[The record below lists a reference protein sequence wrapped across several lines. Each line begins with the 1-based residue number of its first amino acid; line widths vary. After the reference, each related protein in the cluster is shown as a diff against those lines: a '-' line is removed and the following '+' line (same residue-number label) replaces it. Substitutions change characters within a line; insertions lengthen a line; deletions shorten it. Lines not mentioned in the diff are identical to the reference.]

1 MKILHVS
8 VGPIYA
14 TTTSAAKFSPE
25 EFLELYDLVEESI
38 IENIGRGRQS
48 KISKFDRLLMTLCYL
63 KHYETLDKMKDTF
76 SISKTHL
83 HTILDNTITVITP
96 ILYNYFVRN
105 LNKRIEDE
113 EDDDDDDLPFP
124 EAKYV
129 MDATFQPIWT
139 PAVTFNEKRSYFSG
153 KHKMY
158 GMKSQCIHDRKG
170 RLVHCVP
177 GEKGAVH
184 DFKICRDHI
193 EEVFFFSVWIILIL

>member
-1 MKILHVS
+1 
-8 VGPIYA
+8 
-14 TTTSAAKFSPE
+14 
-25 EFLELYDLVEESI
+25 
-38 IENIGRGRQS
+38 
-48 KISKFDRLLMTLCYL
+48 MTLCYL

-83 HTILDNTITVITP
+83 HTILDSTITIITP
-96 ILYNYFVRN
+96 ILYEHFVQN
-105 LNKRIEDE
+105 MSERIVDE
-113 EDDDDDDLPFP
+113 NEEPDLPFP

-139 PAVTFNEKRSYFSG
+139 PAGTFNEKRSYFSG

-193 EEVFFFSVWIILIL
+193 EEVFPFPFWIVLTC